1 MVFLLHTLEQLQWAL
16 MIWLQLQ
23 ENQRRDALGL
33 TEEFCREYLQTFE
46 MLYPQLPRQII
57 HRDPNPGNLIL
68 EGEKWG
74 FIDFELSERN
84 LRIYDP
90 CYAATAILSENF
102 AGERERWP
110 ALFREILEGY
120 DSQVHLTQ
128 AEWKAAPY
136 VVLANQLVC
145 VAWFAEQ
152 EKYREILQTNIA
164 MTQWLIEMPR
174 I

>member
-1 MVFLLHTLEQLQWAL
+1 MFIFAKLEMLFAAVYA

-23 ENQRRDALGL
+23 ENQWRDALGL
-33 TEEFCREYLQTFE
+33 TEEFCGEYLKTFE

-90 CYAATAILSENF
+90 CYAATAIVSENF

-110 ALFREILEGY
+110 ALFREIL
-120 DSQVHLTQ
+120 
-128 AEWKAAPY
+128 
-136 VVLANQLVC
+136 
-145 VAWFAEQ
+145 
-152 EKYREILQTNIA
+152 QTNIA
-164 MTQWLIEMPR
+164 MTRWLIEMPL